1 MAVRSIAVGACKGF
15 TQNQHPSREAK
26 KLSNFSLFLGC
37 ALPCYRNCFPCYF
50 LSVSG
55 QEIPKNRLRPG
66 IRHDFPSRNRDFP
79 VFFPVLAAED
89 RVRPGTPS
97 ASGCCSRAFAIPVNF
112 SVSREFAAPDQFAS
126 DCGVSQSR
134 RSRERRRAS
143 WQSKPPLLLLCW
155 TCRRH
160 PLRS

>member
-55 QEIPKNRLRPG
+55 QEIPKNRLRSG
-66 IRHDFPSRNRDFP
+66 TTHDFPSRNRDFP
-79 VFFPVLAAED
+79 VFFPVLDRD
-89 RVRPGTPS
+89 RVSPGL
-97 ASGCCSRAFAIPVNF
+97 
-112 SVSREFAAPDQFAS
+112 SVSIPSRSIHLRAPDSLTPKPTRGMGHLVFGVAS
-126 DCGVSQSR
+126 PFPDLAGSAEYIPYTGELIPCS
-134 RSRERRRAS
+134 A
-143 WQSKPPLLLLCW
+143 L
-155 TCRRH
+155 
-160 PLRS
+160 

>member
-15 TQNQHPSREAK
+15 TKNQHPSRGAK

-50 LSVSG
+50 LSLSG

-79 VFFPVLAAED
+79 VFFPVLAAETGFARRFWRRGTQGSLTGLGLQSSGLLRYWYSIACRQSD
-89 RVRPGTPS
+89 AWIFARRLSSLSSNRLRP
-97 ASGCCSRAFAIPVNF
+97 
-112 SVSREFAAPDQFAS
+112 
-126 DCGVSQSR
+126 
-134 RSRERRRAS
+134 
-143 WQSKPPLLLLCW
+143 
-155 TCRRH
+155 
-160 PLRS
+160 